1 MLMPLLLTV
10 SCFNKIQIGFT
21 FLVLAHRRAVKR
33 VCVCVCVCVYS
44 TVVSHV
50 EIIIGIGSYN
60 KPRCLPGRLF
70 VVRLELEAALV
81 EETSASA
88 LNASE
93 ESHELAKQAVD
104 SASQVTDEIW
114 LLQQRY
120 DTYHYY
126 K

>member
-1 MLMPLLLTV
+1 M
-10 SCFNKIQIGFT
+10 C
-21 FLVLAHRRAVKR
+21 
-33 VCVCVCVCVYS
+33 VCVCVCVCS

-50 EIIIGIGSYN
+50 EIIIGIGCYN
-60 KPRCLPGRLF
+60 KPRCLPGWLF